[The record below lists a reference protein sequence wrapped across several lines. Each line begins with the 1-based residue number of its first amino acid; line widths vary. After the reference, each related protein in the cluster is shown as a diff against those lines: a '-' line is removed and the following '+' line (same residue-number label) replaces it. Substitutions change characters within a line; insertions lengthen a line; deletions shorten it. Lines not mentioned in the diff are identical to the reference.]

1 MSTAATATKKNEKL
15 NGESSPPKPPSSS
28 SLVLSS
34 ADFEAAAQ
42 MCEHEW
48 MSHAS
53 GMSEVGKAAGVERRG
68 REGGQGNAEK
78 NRFDADGETV
88 ATASSPPKPPV
99 VAAAAPS
106 STLDPVAAGAAAP
119 CGANGAA
126 PTAPRAAR
134 QQQFA
139 EQIGATPIDGR
150 ASSPLPSTPS
160 SASDDDDEGLD
171 LVPEQR
177 GASFRGRRGG
187 TTSSRL
193 PLTSPAISDG
203 GGLRDEHVED
213 PWSDDDE
220 SEDDGRGGRGDAAR
234 GTGGAGT
241 DSNGGLGGTPIAAL
255 RRRSRKLG
263 GGRGGGSVVRR
274 ALLPPPPSASSPGR
288 ETKRLEKKEREKKER
303 DRSLRSPGRH
313 FTVVTTASLPWMTG
327 TSVNPTLRS
336 AYLARA
342 LPRSSVTLLLPW
354 LPASQ
359 QPSVFPKGVRFETPA
374 QQEAH
379 VREWIRQRTGFDPPG
394 LRIAWYHARYCP
406 VMKSI
411 FPFGGEK
418 ERHFFFSLFVSRVS
432 FLSFLLSFRFEGFFS
447 FVPSLFPSL
456 TSSSPP
462 PPSSS
467 PPFSSSFFFFL
478 SFLLLLLL
486 LSLWTRTKKTKQKT
500 TKQT

>member
-274 ALLPPPPSASSPGR
+274 ALLPPPLGVVPGKGDEAPR
-288 ETKRLEKKEREKKER
+288 KKGEGKKGEGPLAAVPGQALHRRHDGLPALDDGHVRQPHAAQRLPGPRAPPLVGHTPAALAPRLAAAER
-303 DRSLRSPGRH
+303 
-313 FTVVTTASLPWMTG
+313 LPEG
-327 TSVNPTLRS
+327 
-336 AYLARA
+336 RA
-342 LPRSSVTLLLPW
+342 L
-354 LPASQ
+354 
-359 QPSVFPKGVRFETPA
+359 
-374 QQEAH
+374 
-379 VREWIRQRTGFDPPG
+379 
-394 LRIAWYHARYCP
+394 
-406 VMKSI
+406 
-411 FPFGGEK
+411 
-418 ERHFFFSLFVSRVS
+418 
-432 FLSFLLSFRFEGFFS
+432 
-447 FVPSLFPSL
+447 
-456 TSSSPP
+456 
-462 PPSSS
+462 
-467 PPFSSSFFFFL
+467 
-478 SFLLLLLL
+478 
-486 LSLWTRTKKTKQKT
+486 
-500 TKQT
+500 